1 MSTAEIL
8 AELHRLTPEERESIR
23 ARLDAID
30 EAAPLSVEER
40 RLVDE
45 RVAAYRKEPGAAK
58 TWAVAEGE
66 IRKQLGM

>member
-1 MSTAEIL
+1 MCTAEVL
-8 AELHRLTPEERESIR
+8 AELHRLTPKEREAIR

-30 EAAPLSVEER
+30 EAAPLTAEEM

-45 RVAAYRKEPGAAK
+45 RVAAYRKDPAAAK
-58 TWAVAEGE
+58 TWAVAEDE